1 MAKKKAAAK
10 KKAPAKKKVVKST
23 SENRSSFIS
32 KAPVRRLMKGEGAG
46 LVSDEAVKLLIEQ
59 LEKNAIQTT
68 KKALTL
74 VKDEKRKRLT
84 AEDITWATR

>member
-1 MAKKKAAAK
+1 MAKKKA
-10 KKAPAKKKVVKST
+10 PVKKKVVKSK
-23 SENRSSFIS
+23 SGDRSSFIS

-46 LVSDEAVKLLIEQ
+46 LVSDDAIKLLIGQ
-59 LEKNAIQTT
+59 LETHAIKTT